1 MKTLMLLLSLSNLVA
16 CGKTWRSKA
25 EPATQSNEV
34 KSGRLDQW
42 SGRSDYIDTRW
53 QVKSQP

>member
-1 MKTLMLLLSLSNLVA
+1 MKTLMLLITLTNLVA

-25 EPATQSNEV
+25 EPATKSKEAGSN
-34 KSGRLDQW
+34 GLDQW
-42 SGRSDYIDTRW
+42 SGRNDYIDTRW